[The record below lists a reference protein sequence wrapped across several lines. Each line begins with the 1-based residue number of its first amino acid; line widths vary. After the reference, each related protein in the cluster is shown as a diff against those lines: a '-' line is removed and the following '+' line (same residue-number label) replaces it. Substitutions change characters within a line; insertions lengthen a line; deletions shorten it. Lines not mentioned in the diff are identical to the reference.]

1 MRASKLT
8 VRDLHVCVPL
18 RLRLVDVVE
27 EPERVDAVWEGRA
40 ALDQARIDSL
50 LQVFVRLAGARLG
63 ALGEALVRTS
73 RLGTLGA
80 TLEVTAEPR
89 KVEVNAVIGRMCRWE
104 WEGCACGYDS

>member
-1 MRASKLT
+1 M
-8 VRDLHVCVPL
+8 RDLHVCVPL

-63 ALGEALVRTS
+63 ALGDGVGAHVALGNLGRDLGGHSGAKEGGGQCGHRTD
-73 RLGTLGA
+73 
-80 TLEVTAEPR
+80 V
-89 KVEVNAVIGRMCRWE
+89 
-104 WEGCACGYDS
+104 